1 MIDKYLHTTSELLGK
16 FEPISLAEMDCV
28 KLMDRTDVK
37 FILSFNKL
45 EPVLKAISD
54 HYSVLTINRLN
65 VFSYRT
71 DYFDTPNLDMYF
83 DHHNG
88 KLNRFK
94 IRQREYIESNLSFLE
109 VKFKSNKGR
118 VIKDRIERTYTDQN
132 AFSGFI
138 NKHTP
143 YNPADLNLKL
153 INLFNRFTLVD
164 KGMRERVTIDFNL
177 SFANTVREL
186 LFRGLVIIEVKQNK
200 ADKQSVVFNVLK
212 NNAIRPASIS
222 KYCLGMSMLNQ
233 NTKFNN
239 FKKTI
244 LMINKISHVELS
256 A

>member
-1 MIDKYLHTTSELLGK
+1 MNKYFYTINDLLGK
-16 FEPISLAEMDCV
+16 FEPVSLAEMDCV

-37 FILSFNKL
+37 FILSFSKL
-45 EPVLKAISD
+45 EPVLRALSD
-54 HYSVLTINRLN
+54 HYNVLTINGLK
-65 VFSYRT
+65 VFNYRT
-71 DYFDTPNLDMYF
+71 DYFDTSNLDMFF

-94 IRQREYIESNLSFLE
+94 IRQREYLESNLSFLE

-118 VIKDRIERTYTDQN
+118 VIKDRIERSYSDHN

-143 YNPADLNLKL
+143 YNPEDLSLTI
-153 INLFNRFTLVD
+153 INRFNRFTLVD
-164 KGMRERVTIDFNL
+164 KCMRERVTIDFNL
-177 SFANTVREL
+177 AFADNMHDL
-186 LFRGLVIIEVKQNK
+186 LLHGLVIIEVKQNK
-200 ADKQSVVFNVLK
+200 TDKQSEIFNVLK
-212 NNAIRPASIS
+212 SNVIRPASIS

-233 NTKFNN
+233 NTKINN

-244 LMINKISHVELS
+244 LVINKLSHVELS

>member
-1 MIDKYLHTTSELLGK
+1 MIDKYFHTAGKLLNN

-28 KLMDRTDVK
+28 KLMDRTDMK
-37 FILSFNKL
+37 FILSFDKL
-45 EPVLKAISD
+45 QPVIKALSD
-54 HYSVLTINRLN
+54 HYSILTINKLR

-71 DYFDTPNLDMYF
+71 DYFDTPKLDMFF

-94 IRQREYIESNLSFLE
+94 IRQREYLESHLSFLE

-132 AFSGFI
+132 TFSGFI

-143 YNPADLNLKL
+143 YNPEDLNLKL
-153 INLFNRFTLVD
+153 INRFNRFTLVD
-164 KGMRERVTIDFNL
+164 KSMRERVTIDFNL
-177 SFANTVREL
+177 AFADNLHEL
-186 LFRGLVIIEVKQNK
+186 WFRGLVIIEVKQNK
-200 ADKQSVVFNVLK
+200 ADKQSVIFNVLK
-212 NNAIRPASIS
+212 NNSIRPASIS

-233 NTKFNN
+233 TSKVNN